1 MIIRLTMIMLMVMII
16 MESGSLVQVNF
27 YSSMSV
33 S

>member
-1 MIIRLTMIMLMVMII
+1 MIIRLSMIMVMII

>member
-1 MIIRLTMIMLMVMII
+1 MIIRLTMIMMMII

>member
-1 MIIRLTMIMLMVMII
+1 MIIRLTMIMVII
-16 MESGSLVQVNF
+16 VMESGSLVQVNF

>member
-1 MIIRLTMIMLMVMII
+1 MIIRLTMIMVMII